1 MRLQIPCYNHQS
13 TPTLICNTE
22 AIVTGNRQALKLPQ
36 STSKSTSVLKNQ
48 SSSGPFVPGSINGV
62 KRKPKDLICERGIL
76 RHSWGLQQEDEVP
89 NNVPNRV
96 PRRFFVRKEKK
107 NQRGHYRG
115 RVFEHVGSIM
125 FKSPFVRGIGFGM
138 CQIPVQPCL

>member
-48 SSSGPFVPGSINGV
+48 TKNLFRPVCAWLNGV
-62 KRKPKDLICERGIL
+62 KLEPKVLICERGVL
-76 RHSWGLQQEDEVP
+76 RHSWGFQQEDEVP

-96 PRRFFVRKEKK
+96 PRRFLVRKEKK
-107 NQRGHYRG
+107 NQ
-115 RVFEHVGSIM
+115 
-125 FKSPFVRGIGFGM
+125 PTLTL
-138 CQIPVQPCL
+138 P